1 MKNGEMFLTN
11 VEKRKAIIKQ
21 QFEYKQKLISSNI
34 KLLDKHIQNF
44 KNHRMNE
51 QILKIAKNKEKSDKT
66 KLRINKLKDLA
77 FYTSLEWKNKRKNRD
92 RKTVENINNLKR
104 SSLSTKQDKELNQYW
119 AKYDSQIRTREI
131 NKSLIQKYVEN
142 KEPSVEE
149 EEAIV
154 SSNGNED
161 IEMEAESSDN
171 CAYIPVNFS
180 VLKDGDMVGF
190 SFLILVCDG
199 DDSSLDL
206 QCFSINDFKSVEMN
220 LTLIQRIENLRINST
235 KCEQDAAFWNKT
247 APLWNKMTKCLQDNI
262 AEASTGLESELS
274 VPKVYLEE
282 KTRRSLLALTND
294 EHPPSL
300 MQQIMMNDVN
310 YSLSDATMF
319 EMIKRA
325 KLLLEP
331 DTSAANIINLI
342 RRVTE
347 YEADVTNN
355 VNYFVTGL
363 AERAVF
369 EFTKKKVA

>member
-171 CAYIPVNFS
+171 CAYIPVS
-180 VLKDGDMVGF
+180 
-190 SFLILVCDG
+190 
-199 DDSSLDL
+199 
-206 QCFSINDFKSVEMN
+206 
-220 LTLIQRIENLRINST
+220 
-235 KCEQDAAFWNKT
+235 
-247 APLWNKMTKCLQDNI
+247 DN
-262 AEASTGLESELS
+262 E
-274 VPKVYLEE
+274 
-282 KTRRSLLALTND
+282 
-294 EHPPSL
+294 
-300 MQQIMMNDVN
+300 
-310 YSLSDATMF
+310 
-319 EMIKRA
+319 
-325 KLLLEP
+325 
-331 DTSAANIINLI
+331 
-342 RRVTE
+342 
-347 YEADVTNN
+347 
-355 VNYFVTGL
+355 
-363 AERAVF
+363 
-369 EFTKKKVA
+369 